1 MARTKRKTSM
11 RGGAK
16 TIKNMKGGMLG
27 GGKSGAYTVS
37 QGNGSGVTYAS
48 IRGPKKKKN
57 YTSLSSVGEFGLIER
72 IQSNFDLKNSSS
84 ILGIGDDAA
93 VIDSKNKTVVS
104 TDMLVE
110 NIHFNLMYV
119 PLKHLGYK
127 SVIVNLS
134 DIFAMNAKPEQITV
148 SLSVSNRFT
157 LEAVDELYSG
167 IKLACEKYKVD
178 LIGGD
183 TTSSEKGLII
193 SITAI
198 GTSEKDRLVYRTGAK
213 KNDLVAVTGN
223 LGAAYMGLQIL
234 EREKEVFKVNP
245 QSQPNLDKYTYC
257 IQRQLRPEA
266 RHDIFKYFKENK
278 IIPTSMIDISDGLS
292 SEILHISE
300 KSKVGIHIYE
310 DKIPI
315 DNETIKI
322 CKEFKLNEMTAALN
336 GGEDYEILFTIDQSD
351 YELVKKSE
359 IVSIIGHVTKIEEG
373 NKLTTSLDQAIDLTA
388 QGWSKI

>member
-1 MARTKRKTSM
+1 MS
-11 RGGAK
+11 
-16 TIKNMKGGMLG
+16 
-27 GGKSGAYTVS
+27 
-37 QGNGSGVTYAS
+37 
-48 IRGPKKKKN
+48 KKKNN
-57 YTSLSSVGEFGLIER
+57 YTSLSSVGEFGLIKR

-193 SITAI
+193 SIC
-198 GTSEKDRLVYRTGAK
+198 SRDQLY
-213 KNDLVAVTGN
+213 NS
-223 LGAAYMGLQIL
+223 
-234 EREKEVFKVNP
+234 
-245 QSQPNLDKYTYC
+245 QSLITTT
-257 IQRQLRPEA
+257 
-266 RHDIFKYFKENK
+266 
-278 IIPTSMIDISDGLS
+278 IP
-292 SEILHISE
+292 
-300 KSKVGIHIYE
+300 K
-310 DKIPI
+310 
-315 DNETIKI
+315 
-322 CKEFKLNEMTAALN
+322 
-336 GGEDYEILFTIDQSD
+336 
-351 YELVKKSE
+351 
-359 IVSIIGHVTKIEEG
+359 
-373 NKLTTSLDQAIDLTA
+373 
-388 QGWSKI
+388 

>member
-1 MARTKRKTSM
+1 MS
-11 RGGAK
+11 
-16 TIKNMKGGMLG
+16 
-27 GGKSGAYTVS
+27 
-37 QGNGSGVTYAS
+37 
-48 IRGPKKKKN
+48 KKKN
-57 YTSLSSVGEFGLIER
+57 NYTPLSSIGEFGLINR
-72 IQSNFDLKNSSS
+72 IKSNFDLKNSSS

-93 VIDSKNKTVVS
+93 VIDNKNETVVS

-167 IKLACEKYKVD
+167 IKIACEKYKVD

-198 GTSEKDRLVYRTGAK
+198 GTSENNRLVYRSGAK
-213 KNDLVAVTGN
+213 KNDLVAVTGD

-257 IQRQLRPEA
+257 IQRQLKPEA
-266 RHDIFKYFKENK
+266 RYDIFQFFKKNK
-278 IIPTSMIDISDGLS
+278 ITPTSMIDVSDGLS
-292 SEILHISE
+292 SEILHLSE

-322 CKEFKLNEMTAALN
+322 CKEFKLNEITAALN
-336 GGEDYEILFTIDQSD
+336 GGEDYEILFTINQSD
-351 YELVKKSE
+351 YELVEKSE
-359 IVSIIGHVTKIEEG
+359 LVTIIGHVTKFEDG
-373 NKLTTSLDQAIDLTA
+373 NKLITGLKQAIDLTA

>member
-1 MARTKRKTSM
+1 MS
-11 RGGAK
+11 
-16 TIKNMKGGMLG
+16 
-27 GGKSGAYTVS
+27 
-37 QGNGSGVTYAS
+37 
-48 IRGPKKKKN
+48 KKKN
-57 YTSLSSVGEFGLIER
+57 NYTPLSSIGEFGLISR
-72 IQSNFDLKNSSS
+72 IKSNFDLKNSSS

-93 VIDSKNKTVVS
+93 VIDNKNQTVVS

-127 SVIVNLS
+127 SVVVNLS

-148 SLSVSNRFT
+148 SLSLSNRFT

-167 IKLACEKYKVD
+167 IKIACEKYKVD

-193 SITAI
+193 SLTAI
-198 GTSEKDRLVYRTGAK
+198 GSSEKNRLVYRSGAK
-213 KNDLVAVTGN
+213 KNDLVAVTGS

-257 IQRQLRPEA
+257 IQRQLKPEA
-266 RHDIFKYFKENK
+266 RYDIFQFFKKNK
-278 IIPTSMIDISDGLS
+278 ITPTSMIDISDGLS
-292 SEILHISE
+292 SEILHLSE
-300 KSKVGIHIYE
+300 QSKVGIHIYE

-322 CKEFKLNEMTAALN
+322 CKEFKLNEITAALN

-351 YELVKKSE
+351 YDLVEKSE
-359 IVSIIGHVTKIEEG
+359 IATIIGYVKKIEDG
-373 NKLTTSLDQAIDLTA
+373 NKLVTGLEQAIDLSA
-388 QGWSKI
+388 QGWTKI

>member
-1 MARTKRKTSM
+1 MS
-11 RGGAK
+11 
-16 TIKNMKGGMLG
+16 
-27 GGKSGAYTVS
+27 
-37 QGNGSGVTYAS
+37 
-48 IRGPKKKKN
+48 KKKN
-57 YTSLSSVGEFGLIER
+57 NYTPLSSIGEFGLINR
-72 IQSNFDLKNSSS
+72 IKSKFDLKNSST

-93 VIDSKNKTVVS
+93 VIDNKNKTVVS

-127 SVIVNLS
+127 SVVVNLS

-193 SITAI
+193 SVTAM
-198 GTSEKDRLVYRTGAK
+198 GTCEKDRLVYRTGAK

-245 QSQPNLDKYTYC
+245 KSQPDLEKYTYC
-257 IQRQLRPEA
+257 IQRQLKPEA
-266 RHDIFKYFKENK
+266 RHDVIKFFKENK
-278 IIPTSMIDISDGLS
+278 VTPTSMIDISDGLS

-322 CKEFKLNEMTAALN
+322 CNEFKLNEITAALN
-336 GGEDYEILFTIDQSD
+336 GGEDYEILFTVNQSD
-351 YELVKKSE
+351 YEIVKKSE
-359 IVSIIGHVTKIEEG
+359 IISIIGHVTKIEDG
-373 NKLTTSLDQAIDLTA
+373 NKLITGLEQAIDLTA
-388 QGWSKI
+388 QGWSTI

>member
-1 MARTKRKTSM
+1 MS
-11 RGGAK
+11 
-16 TIKNMKGGMLG
+16 
-27 GGKSGAYTVS
+27 
-37 QGNGSGVTYAS
+37 
-48 IRGPKKKKN
+48 KKKNN
-57 YTSLSSVGEFGLIER
+57 YTSLSSVGEFGLIKR

-266 RHDIFKYFKENK
+266 RHDVFKYFKENE
-278 IIPTSMIDISDGLS
+278 ITPTSMIDISDGLS

-359 IVSIIGHVTKIEEG
+359 IVSIIGHVTKIEDG
-373 NKLTTSLDQAIDLTA
+373 NKLITSLDQAIDLTA

>member
-1 MARTKRKTSM
+1 
-11 RGGAK
+11 
-16 TIKNMKGGMLG
+16 
-27 GGKSGAYTVS
+27 
-37 QGNGSGVTYAS
+37 
-48 IRGPKKKKN
+48 
-57 YTSLSSVGEFGLIER
+57 
-72 IQSNFDLKNSSS
+72 
-84 ILGIGDDAA
+84 
-93 VIDSKNKTVVS
+93 
-104 TDMLVE
+104 MLVE

-127 SVIVNLS
+127 SVVVNLS

-167 IKLACEKYKVD
+167 IKIACEKYKVD

-198 GTSEKDRLVYRTGAK
+198 GTSENNRLVYRSGAK
-213 KNDLVAVTGN
+213 KNDLVAVTGD

-245 QSQPNLDKYTYC
+245 KSQPNLKKYTYC
-257 IQRQLRPEA
+257 IQRQLKPEA
-266 RHDIFKYFKENK
+266 RYDVFKFLKKNK

-292 SEILHISE
+292 SEILHLSE

-322 CKEFKLNEMTAALN
+322 CKEFKLNEITAALN
-336 GGEDYEILFTIDQSD
+336 GGEDYEILFTINQSD
-351 YELVKKSE
+351 YELVEKSE
-359 IVSIIGHVTKIEEG
+359 LVTIIGHVTKIEDG
-373 NKLTTSLDQAIDLTA
+373 NKLITGLKQDIDLTA

>member
-1 MARTKRKTSM
+1 MS
-11 RGGAK
+11 
-16 TIKNMKGGMLG
+16 
-27 GGKSGAYTVS
+27 
-37 QGNGSGVTYAS
+37 
-48 IRGPKKKKN
+48 KKKNN
-57 YTSLSSVGEFGLIER
+57 YTSLSSVGEFGLIKR

-257 IQRQLRPEA
+257 IQRQLKPEA
-266 RHDIFKYFKENK
+266 RHDVFMYFKEN
-278 IIPTSMIDISDGLS
+278 
-292 SEILHISE
+292 
-300 KSKVGIHIYE
+300 
-310 DKIPI
+310 
-315 DNETIKI
+315 
-322 CKEFKLNEMTAALN
+322 
-336 GGEDYEILFTIDQSD
+336 
-351 YELVKKSE
+351 
-359 IVSIIGHVTKIEEG
+359 
-373 NKLTTSLDQAIDLTA
+373 
-388 QGWSKI
+388 

>member
-1 MARTKRKTSM
+1 MS
-11 RGGAK
+11 
-16 TIKNMKGGMLG
+16 
-27 GGKSGAYTVS
+27 
-37 QGNGSGVTYAS
+37 
-48 IRGPKKKKN
+48 KKKN
-57 YTSLSSVGEFGLIER
+57 NYTPLSSIGEFGLINR
-72 IQSNFDLKNSSS
+72 IKSKFDLKNSST

-93 VIDSKNKTVVS
+93 VIDNKNKTVVS

-127 SVIVNLS
+127 SVVVNLS

-193 SITAI
+193 SVTAM
-198 GTSEKDRLVYRTGAK
+198 GTCEKDRLVYRTGAK
-213 KNDLVAVTGN
+213 KNDLVVVTGN

-245 QSQPNLDKYTYC
+245 KSQPNLNKYTYC
-257 IQRQLRPEA
+257 IQRQLKPEA
-266 RHDIFKYFKENK
+266 RYDVFKFLKKNK

-292 SEILHISE
+292 SEILHLSE

-322 CKEFKLNEMTAALN
+322 CKEFKLNEITAALN
-336 GGEDYEILFTIDQSD
+336 GGEDYEILFTINQSD
-351 YELVKKSE
+351 YELVEKSE
-359 IVSIIGHVTKIEEG
+359 LVTIIGHVTKIEDG
-373 NKLTTSLDQAIDLTA
+373 NKLITGLKQAIDLTA

>member
-1 MARTKRKTSM
+1 M
-11 RGGAK
+11 
-16 TIKNMKGGMLG
+16 
-27 GGKSGAYTVS
+27 
-37 QGNGSGVTYAS
+37 
-48 IRGPKKKKN
+48 
-57 YTSLSSVGEFGLIER
+57 SSVGEFGLIKR

-93 VIDSKNKTVVS
+93 VIDNKNKTVVS

-198 GTSEKDRLVYRTGAK
+198 EPLKR
-213 KNDLVAVTGN
+213 
-223 LGAAYMGLQIL
+223 
-234 EREKEVFKVNP
+234 
-245 QSQPNLDKYTYC
+245 
-257 IQRQLRPEA
+257 
-266 RHDIFKYFKENK
+266 
-278 IIPTSMIDISDGLS
+278 
-292 SEILHISE
+292 
-300 KSKVGIHIYE
+300 
-310 DKIPI
+310 
-315 DNETIKI
+315 
-322 CKEFKLNEMTAALN
+322 
-336 GGEDYEILFTIDQSD
+336 
-351 YELVKKSE
+351 
-359 IVSIIGHVTKIEEG
+359 
-373 NKLTTSLDQAIDLTA
+373 
-388 QGWSKI
+388 

>member
-1 MARTKRKTSM
+1 MS
-11 RGGAK
+11 
-16 TIKNMKGGMLG
+16 
-27 GGKSGAYTVS
+27 
-37 QGNGSGVTYAS
+37 
-48 IRGPKKKKN
+48 KKKN
-57 YTSLSSVGEFGLIER
+57 NYTPLSSIGEFGLINR
-72 IQSNFDLKNSSS
+72 IKSKFDLKNSSS

-93 VIDSKNKTVVS
+93 VIDNKNKTVVS

-127 SVIVNLS
+127 SVVVNLS

-193 SITAI
+193 SVTAI
-198 GTSEKDRLVYRTGAK
+198 GTCEKDRLVYRTGAK

-245 QSQPNLDKYTYC
+245 QSQPNLEKYTYC
-257 IQRQLRPEA
+257 IQRQLKPEA
-266 RHDIFKYFKENK
+266 RHDVIKFFKENK
-278 IIPTSMIDISDGLS
+278 VTPTSMIDISDGLS

-300 KSKVGIHIYE
+300 KCKVGIHIYE

-359 IVSIIGHVTKIEEG
+359 IVSIIGHVTKIEDG
-373 NKLTTSLDQAIDLTA
+373 NKLITGLDQAIDLTA

>member
-1 MARTKRKTSM
+1 MS
-11 RGGAK
+11 
-16 TIKNMKGGMLG
+16 
-27 GGKSGAYTVS
+27 
-37 QGNGSGVTYAS
+37 
-48 IRGPKKKKN
+48 KKKN
-57 YTSLSSVGEFGLIER
+57 NYTPLSSIGEFGLISR
-72 IQSNFDLKNSSS
+72 IKSNFDLKNKSS

-93 VIDSKNKTVVS
+93 VIDNKNETVVS

-127 SVIVNLS
+127 SVVVNLS

-167 IKLACEKYKVD
+167 IKIACEKYKVD

-198 GTSEKDRLVYRTGAK
+198 GTSENNRLVYRSGAK
-213 KNDLVAVTGN
+213 KNDLVAVTGD

-245 QSQPNLDKYTYC
+245 KSQPNLNKYTYC
-257 IQRQLRPEA
+257 IQRQLKPEA
-266 RHDIFKYFKENK
+266 RYDVFKFLKKNK

-292 SEILHISE
+292 SEILHLSE

-322 CKEFKLNEMTAALN
+322 CKEFKLNEITAALN
-336 GGEDYEILFTIDQSD
+336 GGEDYEILFTINQSD
-351 YELVKKSE
+351 YELVEKSE
-359 IVSIIGHVTKIEEG
+359 LVTIIGHVTKIEDG
-373 NKLTTSLDQAIDLTA
+373 NKLITGLKQDIDLTA

>member
-1 MARTKRKTSM
+1 MS
-11 RGGAK
+11 
-16 TIKNMKGGMLG
+16 
-27 GGKSGAYTVS
+27 
-37 QGNGSGVTYAS
+37 
-48 IRGPKKKKN
+48 KKKN
-57 YTSLSSVGEFGLIER
+57 NYTPLSSIGEFGLISR
-72 IQSNFDLKNSSS
+72 IKSNFDLKNSSS

-93 VIDSKNKTVVS
+93 VIDNKNETVVS

-127 SVIVNLS
+127 SVVVNLS

-167 IKLACEKYKVD
+167 IKIACEKYKVD
-178 LIGGD
+178 LVGGD

-193 SITAI
+193 SLTAI
-198 GTSEKDRLVYRTGAK
+198 GSSEKNRLVYRSGAK

-257 IQRQLRPEA
+257 IQRQLKPEA
-266 RHDIFKYFKENK
+266 RYDIFQFFKKNK
-278 IIPTSMIDISDGLS
+278 ITPTSMIDVSDGLS
-292 SEILHISE
+292 SEILHLSE
-300 KSKVGIHIYE
+300 QSKVGIHIYE

-351 YELVKKSE
+351 YELVEKSE
-359 IVSIIGHVTKIEEG
+359 IVSIIGHVTKIEDG
-373 NKLTTSLDQAIDLTA
+373 NKLITSLDQAIDLTA

>member
-1 MARTKRKTSM
+1 MS
-11 RGGAK
+11 
-16 TIKNMKGGMLG
+16 
-27 GGKSGAYTVS
+27 
-37 QGNGSGVTYAS
+37 
-48 IRGPKKKKN
+48 KKKN
-57 YTSLSSVGEFGLIER
+57 NYTPLSSIGEFGLINR
-72 IQSNFDLKNSSS
+72 IKSKFDLKNSSS

-93 VIDSKNKTVVS
+93 VIDNKNKTVVS

-127 SVIVNLS
+127 SVVVNLS

-148 SLSVSNRFT
+148 SLSVSNRFN
-157 LEAVDELYSG
+157 LEAVDELYNG
-167 IKLACEKYKVD
+167 IKLACKKYKVD

-193 SITAI
+193 SVTAI
-198 GTSEKDRLVYRTGAK
+198 GTSKKDRLVFRTGAK

-266 RHDIFKYFKENK
+266 RQDVYKFFKEHK
-278 IIPTSMIDISDGLS
+278 ITPTSMIDISDGLS

-300 KSKVGIHIYE
+300 KSKVGVHIYE

-315 DNETIKI
+315 DYETIKI
-322 CKEFKLNEMTAALN
+322 CKEFKLNEITAALN

-351 YELVKKSE
+351 YEIVKKSE
-359 IVSIIGHVTKIEEG
+359 IVSIIGHVTKIEDG
-373 NKLTTSLDQAIDLTA
+373 NKLITGLDQAIDLTA

>member
-1 MARTKRKTSM
+1 MS
-11 RGGAK
+11 
-16 TIKNMKGGMLG
+16 
-27 GGKSGAYTVS
+27 
-37 QGNGSGVTYAS
+37 
-48 IRGPKKKKN
+48 KKKN
-57 YTSLSSVGEFGLIER
+57 NYTPLSSIGEFGLINR
-72 IQSNFDLKNSSS
+72 IKSKFDLKNSST

-93 VIDSKNKTVVS
+93 VIDNKNKTVVS

-127 SVIVNLS
+127 SVVVNLS

-193 SITAI
+193 SVTAI
-198 GTSEKDRLVYRTGAK
+198 GTCEKDRLVYRTGAK

-245 QSQPNLDKYTYC
+245 QSQPNLEKYTYC
-257 IQRQLRPEA
+257 IQRQLKPEA
-266 RHDIFKYFKENK
+266 RHDVIKFFKENK
-278 IIPTSMIDISDGLS
+278 VTPTSMIDISDGLS
-292 SEILHISE
+292 SEILHICD

-322 CKEFKLNEMTAALN
+322 CNEFKLNEITAALN

-351 YELVKKSE
+351 YEIVKKSE
-359 IVSIIGHVTKIEEG
+359 IVSIIGHVTKIEDG
-373 NKLTTSLDQAIDLTA
+373 NKLITGLDQAIDLTA

>member
-1 MARTKRKTSM
+1 MS
-11 RGGAK
+11 
-16 TIKNMKGGMLG
+16 
-27 GGKSGAYTVS
+27 
-37 QGNGSGVTYAS
+37 
-48 IRGPKKKKN
+48 KKKNN
-57 YTSLSSVGEFGLIER
+57 YTSLSSVGEFGLIKR

-266 RHDIFKYFKENK
+266 RHDVFKYFKENE
-278 IIPTSMIDISDGLS
+278 ITPTSMIDISDGLS

-359 IVSIIGHVTKIEEG
+359 IVSIIGHVTKIEDG
-373 NKLTTSLDQAIDLTA
+373 NKLITGLDQAIDLTA

>member
-1 MARTKRKTSM
+1 MS
-11 RGGAK
+11 
-16 TIKNMKGGMLG
+16 
-27 GGKSGAYTVS
+27 
-37 QGNGSGVTYAS
+37 
-48 IRGPKKKKN
+48 KKKN
-57 YTSLSSVGEFGLIER
+57 NYTPLSSIGEFGLINR
-72 IQSNFDLKNSSS
+72 IKSKFDLKNSST

-93 VIDSKNKTVVS
+93 VIDNKNKTVVS

-127 SVIVNLS
+127 SVVVNLS

-193 SITAI
+193 SVTAM
-198 GTSEKDRLVYRTGAK
+198 GTCEKDRLVYRTGAK

-245 QSQPNLDKYTYC
+245 KSQPDLEKYTYC
-257 IQRQLRPEA
+257 IQRQLKPEA
-266 RHDIFKYFKENK
+266 RHDVIKFFKENK
-278 IIPTSMIDISDGLS
+278 VTPTSMIDISDGLS

-322 CKEFKLNEMTAALN
+322 CNEFKINEITAALN
-336 GGEDYEILFTIDQSD
+336 GGEDYEILFTVNQSD
-351 YELVKKSE
+351 YEIIKKSE
-359 IVSIIGHVTKIEEG
+359 IISIIGHVTKIEDG
-373 NKLTTSLDQAIDLTA
+373 NKLITGLEQAIDLTA
-388 QGWSKI
+388 QGWSTI